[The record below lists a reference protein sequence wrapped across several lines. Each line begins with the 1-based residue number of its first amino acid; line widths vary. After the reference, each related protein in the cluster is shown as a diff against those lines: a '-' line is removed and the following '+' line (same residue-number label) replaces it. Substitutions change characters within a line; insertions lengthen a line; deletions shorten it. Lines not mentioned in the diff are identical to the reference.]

1 LLEACVTPHGL
12 AGRCIETSLRKRWSR
27 KGGGRDETDPG
38 TGWMRT
44 AGMGGGAGNRD
55 AASLAAVVFRGML
68 GGRFPRGLCYRLG
81 RMTSPRYQILNLLAP
96 AAYPRQDIQTVLP
109 RTPRPTGHPNRPTA
123 YTASPHRLP
132 TPKPTPS
139 TISLSLSL
147 SLSFCL
153 LLCLR
158 CLFVQ
163 RRKFAARRAIRRCAA
178 ISYRGRPARNSFPAM
193 LRRCNGDGGGEDCTW
208 IRKGS
213 RAPIDSVSNVL
224 ERCSAIGLSSEI
236 PSSIP

>member
-1 LLEACVTPHGL
+1 
-12 AGRCIETSLRKRWSR
+12 
-27 KGGGRDETDPG
+27 
-38 TGWMRT
+38 
-44 AGMGGGAGNRD
+44 
-55 AASLAAVVFRGML
+55 ML

-147 SLSFCL
+147 SLFL
-153 LLCLR
+153 LAAVLT
-158 CLFVQ
+158 LFV
-163 RRKFAARRAIRRCAA
+163 RATSEIRGEARDSPLRGHLVSREAGAKFF
-178 ISYRGRPARNSFPAM
+178 SGNVKEMQRGRRRRGLYLDPERIACPYRFSFERARAM
-193 LRRCNGDGGGEDCTW
+193 FRNRIVIGN
-208 IRKGS
+208 
-213 RAPIDSVSNVL
+213 PVIDSVIKAKLCNEGV
-224 ERCSAIGLSSEI
+224 CAF
-236 PSSIP
+236 P